1 MGCIISIACLT
12 VLVPVC
18 LWIIMYYCYR
28 NKALYLAKQKEHEMA
43 VKDKE
48 REHKWK
54 EEDKKAEEANA
65 TRKRLDDYEKRY
77 FDFLKECTDS
87 DVCNVNSKEY
97 KERLIENINM
107 LREKLDIKPLTTAK
121 SPQA

>member
-1 MGCIISIACLT
+1 
-12 VLVPVC
+12 
-18 LWIIMYYCYR
+18 
-28 NKALYLAKQKEHEMA
+28 MA

-107 LREKLDIKPLTTAK
+107 LRENLDIKPLTTAK